1 MVLGRLLQRLL
12 ARLSAAF
19 MKRRRR
25 IFGVSGIAFVLLFGT
40 AIFNAMNARPQDLQ
54 AADYVPTVAGEPR
67 ATASFLRGQQ
77 MYDANLMWSLLNED
91 LARSLRQQGRSVEE
105 EQRRL
110 DSLRQAGTK
119 IDSAQYIGG
128 YSIPNG
134 HSIHFYVVQR
144 SGGRTGVEYEPFVF
158 TLDSSGKIERVQ

>member
-110 DSLRQAGTK
+110 DSL